1 MTDTRNGEIWT
12 SSKIM
17 FEFKKYRKDEFEV
30 AYRSTLLISRL
41 VPIFYLQHEFQVE
54 NKDTDR
60 MTPVLDG
67 FGIQPYTGKQQEL
80 DDLIKNVFFARGY
93 TTLSDRELHEAVP
106 ELAFI
111 QPVSFFGSQV
121 TVEHILFF
129 DLLDLCPD

>member
-1 MTDTRNGEIWT
+1 MMDLA
-12 SSKIM
+12 SS
-17 FEFKKYRKDEFEV
+17 R
-30 AYRSTLLISRL
+30 
-41 VPIFYLQHEFQVE
+41 
-54 NKDTDR
+54 
-60 MTPVLDG
+60 
-67 FGIQPYTGKQQEL
+67 YTGKQQEL